1 MTGLLAGMLCLLA
14 QAVSA
19 STLFFEDFKDSGANV
34 APGLL
39 QYNWDDNNH
48 DMVVTE
54 TRTGE
59 LIEFNTTANGWHFNS
74 YSFDYPASDTLTW
87 DASQHQYLQAYF
99 PWKND
104 SDLIALQAKIDGGG
118 ITGDMWANRLDNAQ
132 QWYHT
137 QPTLVDVNAMFGL
150 TGVHEIQFRFFF
162 ISTQY
167 AADAPNEHI
176 VEGTWDWVRGGMR
189 AGANINIAK
198 YCVGWPAAGGRILRR
213 RSCALP
219 HAVAW
224 RPGAVS
230 RDRQHADRLC
240 RFHHRLPGRVP
251 GSGGGLPRSL
261 LAALRLLVLEVVF

>member
-19 STLFFEDFKDSGANV
+19 STLFFEDFKDNGANV

-224 RPGAVS
+224 R
-230 RDRQHADRLC
+230 
-240 RFHHRLPGRVP
+240 
-251 GSGGGLPRSL
+251 
-261 LAALRLLVLEVVF
+261 